1 MRDLVPTNKFRKD
14 LRRLNKRGY
23 DMSRLDAVVET
34 IRINGNAAP
43 QCRPHKLSGDWD
55 GYWECHI
62 ASDWLLIYEVD
73 EQTVTLYRTGTHAD
87 LF

>member
-43 QCRPHKLSGDWD
+43 QCRPHKLSGD
-55 GYWECHI
+55 
-62 ASDWLLIYEVD
+62 
-73 EQTVTLYRTGTHAD
+73 
-87 LF
+87 